1 MKKNILLIICL
12 IFSISQV
19 ALSNGGGI
27 YCYNS
32 YPEIVECVFSEN
44 TDYGIYIRSGKP
56 TISNCTFFC
65 NDSGIKGDDGI
76 ISNCTITKNT
86 NYGLFAFSG
95 LISNCIIWGNAQQ
108 LYDSSKPTYSCVQG
122 GSLGVGNI
130 DANPCF
136 MDFDANDFHLR
147 PESPCIDAGD
157 PDYFP
162 GPDEVDID
170 GQPRLM
176 GLSVDMGAD
185 EIYSPAII
193 VTSPL
198 KNEFWLADSI
208 REIKWQN
215 RVFEGDVDILL
226 STDAGSNWRIIDSN
240 LFNSGTYAWHIPGD
254 IDSDQ
259 CIIAVEPN
267 IPDANC
273 IVVSSGI
280 FTVCP
285 FYTFHVDPFAPLSPM
300 WNKTFGGSGHDLAF
314 SVQQTADGG
323 YILAGD
329 SYPFGYDF
337 WLIKTD
343 PNGNELWNRTFGGSG
358 YDVASSVQQT
368 TDGGYILAGRTESFG
383 AGGSDFWLVKTEPN
397 GNEQWNR
404 TFGGSGSEYANSVQ
418 QTTDG
423 GYILAGRTES
433 FGAGGSDF
441 WLVKTEPNGN
451 EQWNRTF
458 GGFAYDHARSVRQT
472 TDGGYILTGY
482 TYSFGAGN
490 ADFWL
495 VKTDPNG
502 NEQWNRT
509 FGGSSDDTAN
519 SVRQTTDGG
528 YILAG
533 ITSSFGA
540 GDYDFWL
547 IKTDP
552 NGNKQWNKTF
562 GGFAKDYAH
571 SVQQTTDGGY
581 ILAGITSSFG
591 AGESDFWLVKTDPNG
606 NEQWNRTFGGSSF
619 DYAFSIQQTTDGGY
633 ILAGGTSSFGF
644 GASLVKFGTDGLTW
658 DNAYN
663 NVQDALAAA
672 SYGDEIRVAKGTY
685 TPCSNSTMNGTL
697 DRSSTITLKNGVALR
712 GGYAGYRETNPD
724 ARDFRHY
731 ETILSGD
738 LLWNDTKWLDTDN
751 LISDPCRADNCYHVL
766 TAFDTDSNTILD
778 GFTITAGNAN
788 GIDSNDQGG
797 GMYNYNSNPSL
808 INCIFSRNSAGNLG
822 GAMYCSNSS
831 PAINNCTFTANAA
844 GSDGGGMY
852 CFNSS
857 NPTLTNSIIWA
868 NLPDQIFGPS
878 LVTFSCVQDLT
889 TGMGNINF
897 DPCFADPCNADYHL
911 KSEFGRWDPNSSSWV
926 TDYLTSPCIDA
937 GDPNSDWTAELW
949 PHGKRINMGAYGNTP
964 QASMSPSTAGN
975 IADFNGDGIVNGT
988 DLDFYYNHWL
998 FEGGLLPANLDG
1010 IGRIDYFD
1018 YAIFANE
1025 WLWQE

>member
-1 MKKNILLIICL
+1 
-12 IFSISQV
+12 
-19 ALSNGGGI
+19 
-27 YCYNS
+27 
-32 YPEIVECVFSEN
+32 
-44 TDYGIYIRSGKP
+44 
-56 TISNCTFFC
+56 
-65 NDSGIKGDDGI
+65 
-76 ISNCTITKNT
+76 
-86 NYGLFAFSG
+86 
-95 LISNCIIWGNAQQ
+95 
-108 LYDSSKPTYSCVQG
+108 
-122 GSLGVGNI
+122 
-130 DANPCF
+130 

-323 YILAGD
+323 YILAGRTSSFGAGDYD
-329 SYPFGYDF
+329 S

-343 PNGNELWNRTFGGSG
+343 PNGNEQWNKTFGGS
-358 YDVASSVQQT
+358 SW
-368 TDGGYILAGRTESFG
+368 ES
-383 AGGSDFWLVKTEPN
+383 AGSD
-397 GNEQWNR
+397 NEQWNR

-519 SVRQTTDGG
+519 SVPADYRRRIYSG
-528 YILAG
+528 
-533 ITSSFGA
+533 
-540 GDYDFWL
+540 GDY
-547 IKTDP
+547 
-552 NGNKQWNKTF
+552 
-562 GGFAKDYAH
+562 
-571 SVQQTTDGGY
+571 
-581 ILAGITSSFG
+581 
-591 AGESDFWLVKTDPNG
+591 
-606 NEQWNRTFGGSSF
+606 
-619 DYAFSIQQTTDGGY
+619 
-633 ILAGGTSSFGF
+633 
-644 GASLVKFGTDGLTW
+644 KF
-658 DNAYN
+658 
-663 NVQDALAAA
+663 
-672 SYGDEIRVAKGTY
+672 IR
-685 TPCSNSTMNGTL
+685 
-697 DRSSTITLKNGVALR
+697 
-712 GGYAGYRETNPD
+712 
-724 ARDFRHY
+724 
-731 ETILSGD
+731 
-738 LLWNDTKWLDTDN
+738 
-751 LISDPCRADNCYHVL
+751 
-766 TAFDTDSNTILD
+766 
-778 GFTITAGNAN
+778 
-788 GIDSNDQGG
+788 
-797 GMYNYNSNPSL
+797 
-808 INCIFSRNSAGNLG
+808 
-822 GAMYCSNSS
+822 
-831 PAINNCTFTANAA
+831 
-844 GSDGGGMY
+844 
-852 CFNSS
+852 
-857 NPTLTNSIIWA
+857 
-868 NLPDQIFGPS
+868 
-878 LVTFSCVQDLT
+878 
-889 TGMGNINF
+889 
-897 DPCFADPCNADYHL
+897 
-911 KSEFGRWDPNSSSWV
+911 SW
-926 TDYLTSPCIDA
+926 
-937 GDPNSDWTAELW
+937 
-949 PHGKRINMGAYGNTP
+949 
-964 QASMSPSTAGN
+964 
-975 IADFNGDGIVNGT
+975 
-988 DLDFYYNHWL
+988 
-998 FEGGLLPANLDG
+998 
-1010 IGRIDYFD
+1010 
-1018 YAIFANE
+1018 
-1025 WLWQE
+1025 